1 MPFIPELLNF
11 LNDTFVETGT
21 FQGDTLNIIANNKFV
36 PSKIISLEL
45 SDVFFTNCTK
55 RFELNPNIIIYKANS
70 KYDLYDKIKDIN
82 NKITFWLDS
91 HWSGTPDVGCDSE
104 TICPILEELEQIKQH
119 SNKTHTIM
127 IDDIRLMSNC
137 NDKYIGFPVKL
148 NEILEKLYQINPNY
162 KIQYFDDYSAKNDIL
177 VAYIEKKF
185 ENEIE
190 KYCIHKYLINCKT
203 NPQPPGFADFLRG
216 TIALYKFSQKYNY
229 KLYIDGE
236 HPLFN
241 YLKKNKNIF
250 NKYKNTKIEI
260 EIVTEIEEYLP
271 PLSYD
276 NIYVQLEN
284 KFKSGKSFSALTNS
298 FYNLHNENLNNYGEI
313 TPECS
318 KFLKDILSPTIEVEN
333 KLSYIFND
341 IYKINMDS
349 RFIVIHLRFGDNF
362 IQDNVYN
369 DYLYNLYYNK
379 INNIINFDN
388 EKYVLITDSKE
399 IGTKIKLNIPELL
412 YWDNNKIHM
421 GTLNKEYSYIL
432 DTMVD
437 FFIISKA
444 NEIFSNGSGFST
456 INSVIYNIKYNLF

>member
-21 FQGDTLNIIANNKFV
+21 FQGDTLNMISNSKFV

-45 SDVFFTNCTK
+45 SDVFFTRCVK
-55 RFELNPNIIIYKANS
+55 RFELNPNITIYKANS
-70 KYDLYDKIKDIN
+70 KYDLYDKIKDIDN
-82 NKITFWLDS
+82 QITFWLDS

-104 TICPILEELEQIKQH
+104 TICTILEELEQIKQL

-127 IDDIRLMSNC
+127 IDDIRLMTNC
-137 NDKYIGFPVKL
+137 NDKNMGFPVKL
-148 NEILEKLYQINPNY
+148 NDILEKLYQINPKY
-162 KIQYFDDYSAKNDIL
+162 KIQYFDDYCAKNDIL
-177 VAYIEKKF
+177 VAYIEN
-185 ENEIE
+185 ENE

-216 TIALYKFSQKYNY
+216 TIALYNFSQKYNY
-229 KLYIDGE
+229 KLYIDGQ

-241 YLKKNKNIF
+241 YLNKNKNIL
-250 NKYKNTKIEI
+250 NKETEMD
-260 EIVTEIEEYLP
+260 TEIEEYLP

-276 NIYVQLEN
+276 SIYEQLEN
-284 KFKSGKSFSALTNS
+284 KFKSGISFSALTNS
-298 FYNLHNENLNNYGEI
+298 FYNLHNGNLENYGEI

-318 KFLKDILSPTIEVEN
+318 RFLKDILSPTIEVEN
-333 KLSYIFND
+333 KLNHIFND
-341 IYKINMDS
+341 VYKINLNS
-349 RFIVIHLRFGDNF
+349 QFIVIHLRFGDKF

-379 INNIINFDN
+379 INSFDKN
-388 EKYVLITDSKE
+388 KKYILITDSKE
-399 IGTKIKLNIPELL
+399 IGTKLKLNIPELL

-437 FFIISKA
+437 FFIISKS

-456 INSVIYNIKYNLF
+456 INSIIYNIKYNIF